1 MKHFRNILILVL
13 SIILTSVCCLSAA
26 SEEINAETP
35 VFQWKGYEV
44 YFSFKTTDIEPFN
57 ISDTIV
63 TFFPDSVGN
72 VLLIRFQAT
81 EGTIA
86 NADFQPAYFKL
97 IMPDGQ
103 ICDILCHQVAN
114 MIQQPFT
121 MPESQQ
127 DYFHLLFDK
136 GNLSEET
143 FGDASIAVYE
153 SEDGEPVFTIS
164 LQDIPTLNPPE

>member
-1 MKHFRNILILVL
+1 MKHIRNILIL
-13 SIILTSVCCLSAA
+13 ILGIMQICACCLTAA
-26 SEEINAETP
+26 SEEILAETP

-44 YFSFKTTDIEPFN
+44 CFPFKTMEIEPYN
-57 ISDTIV
+57 IADTAA

-72 VLLIRFQAT
+72 ILLIRFQAA

-103 ICDILCHQVAN
+103 ISNMLFHQVAN
-114 MIQQPFT
+114 MILEPVM
-121 MPESQQ
+121 MPDSQQ

-136 GNLSEET
+136 GNLTEET
-143 FGDASIAVYE
+143 FGEASIAVYE

-164 LQDIPTLNPPE
+164 LGDIPTLNPQE